1 MASID
6 DLAFAPPTEA
16 PFPAGTSPFRQRGA
30 AYLTDLRYLDAV
42 VKGGRGA
49 VIEAIPDARARAFF
63 GRRFHTS
70 DWYDAYPGVQIEA
83 AAARLRGMS
92 FERQR
97 RATGA
102 WHAEDAIH
110 GIYATLL
117 RMVSNENI
125 AVWAPRISSLYFEF
139 GTTTTR
145 VAGPREILGVRR
157 GIPRELVQWLMFA
170 SAGFVETTLRLAG
183 ARAPQVAFLDVTP
196 DGRDH
201 QRDLV
206 KVDVRLTWE

>member
-6 DLAFAPPTEA
+6 DIDFAPPSEL

-30 AYLTDLRYLDAV
+30 AYLTDFRYLDAV
-42 VKGGRGA
+42 LKGGHRA
-49 VIEAIPDARARAFF
+49 AIEAIPDAGTRTFF
-63 GRRFHTS
+63 HRSFRTS
-70 DWYDAYPGVQIEA
+70 DWYDAYPGTQIEA

-97 RATGA
+97 RATGS

-139 GTTTTR
+139 GKTTSR
-145 VAGPREILGVRR
+145 VAGPREVLGVRR

-201 QRDLV
+201 LRDLV